1 MLRLAALIC
10 GLAVARA
17 AAAAEPPRVVV
28 VKSADRAAYAQVL
41 AGFSSELRA
50 RVEEIDLDERAEADP
65 GAIGRAL
72 QPLTASRPRLVLAIG
87 PTAASSVRKLIHD
100 VPVIF
105 TMVPYWQRYALEA
118 PNVTGIALITDFP
131 TQLDAL
137 KGAFPGVKRVGMLFD
152 PRLSANVAAEAKAAG
167 EQLGLSMVAL
177 EADGARAE
185 KAIGSAHARVDAML
199 MLADKTVA
207 TAQVVRQ
214 LIAFCESE
222 KLPLLAI
229 SPSQVKEGA
238 TLSLSANPTAIGAQ
252 AGRVA
257 ARILQEKVDAGTLP
271 IAQPDVLELSVNLTA
286 AQRLTGTC
294 DGSLELFRY
303 AARTGYPVKVFE

>member
-1 MLRLAALIC
+1 VLRLAALIC
-10 GLAVARA
+10 GLSA
-17 AAAAEPPRVVV
+17 ASVAAAELPRVVV

-65 GAIGRAL
+65 RTIVRSL
-72 QPLTASRPRLVLAIG
+72 QPLLSPRPRLVLAIG
-87 PTAASSVRKLIHD
+87 PTAASSVRKVVPD

-105 TMVPYWQRYALEA
+105 AMVPYWQRYGLEA
-118 PNVTGIALITDFP
+118 PNVTGIALTTDFP

-137 KGAFPGVKRVGMLFD
+137 KGAFPGVKRVGMLYD
-152 PRLSANVAAEAKAAG
+152 PRLSAQVAAEAKAAG

-177 EADGARAE
+177 EADAARAE
-185 KAIGSAHARVDAML
+185 KAVAGARGRVDAML

-214 LIAFCESE
+214 LISFCESE
-222 KLPLLAI
+222 KLPLLAL
-229 SPSQVKEGA
+229 SASQVKEGA
-238 TLSLSANPTAIGAQ
+238 TLSLSASPIALGAQ
-252 AGRVA
+252 AGRLA

-271 IAQPDVLELSVNLTA
+271 VAQPEVLELSVNLTA
-286 AQRLTGTC
+286 AQRLTGSC
-294 DGSLELFRY
+294 NGSLELFRY
-303 AARTGYPVKVFE
+303 AARKGYPVKVFE